1 MSQKIQWTKPVCQL
15 DSDSLYIGQTDADL
29 DVYARDGSYLIPGG
43 CIDVEPPETRDGHA
57 ARWTGEAWE
66 YIPDLRGKTAYQTAD
81 GQAVTIDTVGELSDG
96 LTFEERPSLWH
107 TWDGKKWMISE
118 ESKVEQL
125 NQVKAV
131 KLDEINGKAQ
141 EFVWQVS
148 KAYEVPEFERQ
159 TWSMQAAEALAWEQN
174 PSAPTPLLAQI
185 AADRECDLDGLRAKA
200 LQKAKQF
207 AALSA
212 SVAGQ
217 RQAYADRL
225 EQAQDVDKVEA
236 ISPVYNLPTHPVQ
249 ASSDVDNL

>member
-1 MSQKIQWTKPVCQL
+1 MNQIVWQKPVCQL
-15 DSDSLYIGQTDADL
+15 DDNGLYLGQVDAHL
-29 DVYARDGSYLIPGG
+29 DINARDGSYIIPGG

-66 YIPDLRGKTAYQTAD
+66 YIPDHRGQTAYRTAD
-81 GQAVTIDTVGELSDG
+81 GQAVILDAVGELSDG

-185 AADRECDLDGLRAKA
+185 AADRGCDLEGLRAKA

-236 ISPVYNLPTHPVQ
+236 ISPVYHLPTHPVQ